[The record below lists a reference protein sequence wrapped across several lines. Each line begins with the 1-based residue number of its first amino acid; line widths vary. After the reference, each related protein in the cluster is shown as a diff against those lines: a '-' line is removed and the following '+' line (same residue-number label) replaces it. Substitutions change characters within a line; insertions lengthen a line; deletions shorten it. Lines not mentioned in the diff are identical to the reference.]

1 MLFIDFIVEPG
12 FMFATA
18 PGERGTGGEDT
29 IIVWGVVGDGIR
41 FIPRPFVFVFLCF
54 VFLCGVLEICAFF

>member
-1 MLFIDFIVEPG
+1 
-12 FMFATA
+12 MFATA

-54 VFLCGVLEICAFF
+54 VFLCGVLEFLCPFF